1 MRVSAL
7 AIVVPLIDVLTA
19 VPEAGVRHRV
29 FGSFELR
36 SSVSDVRPGCT
47 CVVLI
52 VAAGL

>member
-36 SSVSDVRPGCT
+36 SVSDVRPGCT